1 MSLHKKYS
9 HPRSAASNG
18 TKLPSLENAK
28 NLKGRRV
35 LLRLDLNVP
44 FKGGRVLDGY
54 RIKRVFPT
62 IKFLKSQGAKTI
74 IISHIES
81 NEGKSLSL
89 RPVAR
94 YLNKKMNIGF
104 YPKPLDNDLPDVIS
118 AMKHGGVMILEN
130 LRKDPGE
137 TGNDINF
144 AKRLAKL
151 GDIYVNDAF
160 SVSHR
165 NHASVVQLPKL
176 LPSYAGFLFED
187 EVSHLSRALRPSH
200 PFLFILGGAKFGTKI
215 PLIKKFLRIADRV
228 FVGGALANNFF
239 KEAGYEIGESLSDSG
254 NFKLKPLFKN
264 KKLIVPSD
272 VVVKTRTGTLVKNI
286 GSIRERDS
294 IKDAG
299 PKTLREI
306 GNVASRAKFIL
317 WNGPLGNYEEG
328 FDKGTIDLLKI
339 IAKSKAESVV
349 GGGDSLALISKL
361 GFEKKFTFVSTGGG
375 AMLDFLANGTLPG
388 IKALL
393 HSKKKE

>member
-1 MSLHKKYS
+1 MQ
-9 HPRSAASNG
+9 
-18 TKLPSLENAK
+18 KLPSLENAK
-28 NLKGRRV
+28 NLKGKRV

-44 FKGGRVLDGY
+44 LKGGRVVDGY
-54 RIKRVFPT
+54 RIKRALPT

-74 IISHIES
+74 IISHIGSDGE
-81 NEGKSLSL
+81 KSL

-94 YLNKKMNIGF
+94 YLNKKMNMGF
-104 YPKPLDNDLPDVIS
+104 YPQLNGRDLPRVIS
-118 AMKHGGVMILEN
+118 GMKHGGVIMLEN

-137 TGNDINF
+137 LNNDINF

-165 NHASVVQLPKL
+165 DHASVVQLPKL

-187 EVSHLSRALRPSH
+187 EVSNLSRALHPSH
-200 PFLFILGGAKFGTKI
+200 PFLFVLGGAKFSTKI
-215 PLIKKFLRIADRV
+215 PLIKKFLSIADKV

-239 KEAGYEIGESLSDSG
+239 KEAGYEIGASLSDNG
-254 NFKLKPLFKN
+254 NFKLKPLLKN
-264 KKLIVPSD
+264 KNLMVPSD
-272 VVVKTRTGTLVKNI
+272 VIVKTRTGILVKDI

-294 IKDAG
+294 MKDAG

-306 GNVASRAKFIL
+306 GKVASRAKFIL

-328 FDKGTIDLLKI
+328 FDKGTIDLLRI

-349 GGGDSLALISKL
+349 GGGDSLALVSKL
-361 GFEKKFTFVSTGGG
+361 GLEKKFTFVSTGGG

-393 HSKKKE
+393 TAKK

>member
-1 MSLHKKYS
+1 MK
-9 HPRSAASNG
+9 
-18 TKLPSLENAK
+18 KLPSLEHAK
-28 NLKGRRV
+28 NLKGKRV

-54 RIKRVFPT
+54 RIKRALPT

-74 IISHIES
+74 IISHIGS
-81 NEGKSLSL
+81 NGDKSL
-89 RPVAR
+89 RPVAN
-94 YLNKKMNIGF
+94 YLNKKMNVGF
-104 YPKPLDNDLPDVIS
+104 YPKLESEDLPSVIS
-118 AMKHGGVMILEN
+118 AMKHGSIMMLEN

-137 TGNDINF
+137 TKNDMNF

-165 NHASVVQLPKL
+165 DHVSVVLLPKL

-200 PFLFILGGAKFGTKI
+200 PFLFILGGAKFSTKI
-215 PLIKKFLRIADRV
+215 PLIKKFLRIADKV

-239 KEAGYEIGESLSDSG
+239 KEAGYEIGESLSD
-254 NFKLKPLFKN
+254 NAHFKLKPLLKN
-264 KKLIVPSD
+264 KKLILPSD
-272 VVVKTRTGTLVKNI
+272 VVVKTRTGTLVKDI
-286 GSIRERDS
+286 GNIRERDS

-299 PKTLREI
+299 PKTLLEV
-306 GNVASRAKFIL
+306 GKLASRAKFIL

-328 FDKGTIDLLKI
+328 FDKGTTDLLKI
-339 IAKSKAESVV
+339 IAKSNTESIV
-349 GGGDSLALISKL
+349 GGGDSLALVSKL
-361 GFEKKFTFVSTGGG
+361 GLEKKFTFVSTGGG
-375 AMLDFLANGTLPG
+375 AMLDFLAHGTLPG

-393 HSKKKE
+393 DAKK

>member
-1 MSLHKKYS
+1 MQ
-9 HPRSAASNG
+9 
-18 TKLPSLENAK
+18 KLPSLENAK
-28 NLKGRRV
+28 NLKGKRV
-35 LLRLDLNVP
+35 LLRLDFNVP
-44 FKGGRVLDGY
+44 LKGGRVVDGY
-54 RIKRVFPT
+54 RIKCALPT

-74 IISHIES
+74 IISHIGSDGE
-81 NEGKSLSL
+81 KSL

-94 YLNKKMNIGF
+94 YLNKKMNVGF
-104 YPKPLDNDLPDVIS
+104 YPKLESRDLPNIIS
-118 AMKHGGVMILEN
+118 AMKHGGVMMLEN

-137 TGNDINF
+137 LKNDMNF
-144 AKRLAKL
+144 AKRLAVL
-151 GDIYVNDAF
+151 GDVYVNDAF

-165 NHASVVQLPKL
+165 DHASVVLLPKL

-215 PLIKKFLRIADRV
+215 PLIKKFLRVADRV

-239 KEAGYEIGESLSDSG
+239 KEAGYEIGTSLSDNG

-272 VVVKTRTGTLVKNI
+272 VIVKTKTETLVKDI

-294 IKDAG
+294 IKDVG
-299 PKTLREI
+299 PKTIREI
-306 GNVASRAKFIL
+306 KNVVSRAKFIL

-339 IAKSKAESVV
+339 IAKSKAESIV

-393 HSKKKE
+393 NSKKKL